1 MQIRE
6 ITQLSDAEQL
16 ILEAMKEKDNTL
28 LSVLRLIKSK
38 IVFAEKANGKPLDK
52 QGCISTLIKMKKEH
66 DDSIKAYKDAG
77 RDDLA
82 ENEQKELEIIS
93 LFLPKDVPSDEDI
106 LAFVDAEIA
115 AIRAENGSIA
125 MKDMGRIMGKVK
137 KQFPLADGGL
147 VSAHVKKHI
156 G

>member
-38 IVFAEKANGKPLDK
+38 IVFAEKANGKSLDK
-52 QGCISTLIKMKKEH
+52 QGCISVLIKMKKEH
-66 DDSIKAYKDAG
+66 EDSINAYTDAN
-77 RDDLA
+77 RKDLA

-93 LFLPKDVPSDEDI
+93 LFLPKDIPSDEEI
-106 LAFVDAEIA
+106 LSFVDSEIA
-115 AIRAENGSIA
+115 LIKAENGSIT
-125 MKDMGRIMGKVK
+125 MKDMGRIIGKVK

-147 VSAHVKKHI
+147 VSAHVKKSI
-156 G
+156 N